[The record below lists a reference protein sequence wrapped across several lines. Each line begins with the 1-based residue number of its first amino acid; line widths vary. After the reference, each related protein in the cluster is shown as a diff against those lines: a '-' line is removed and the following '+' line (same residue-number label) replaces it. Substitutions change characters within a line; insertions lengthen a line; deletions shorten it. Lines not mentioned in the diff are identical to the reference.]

1 MSEYRTAPRCPR
13 CSRPLEALAIQAGS
27 ALGCDGCAG
36 VLLDDEAFGFVRT
49 SFYEQLGK
57 AIDPAALDLLPWDD
71 SATLQC
77 PRCKSTMKRTALVG
91 IPVDFCAE
99 HGTWFDARELTAVA
113 YTIAHQHARDAA
125 RLPGYGFEHWARS
138 PEVRESLR
146 TLSARTLESLDQAAL
161 IESERRMDRIPG
173 MWLLGLLGGL
183 VKRRGL

>member
-36 VLLDDEAFGFVRT
+36 VLLDDEGVRLRAH
-49 SFYEQLGK
+49 QLLRTTRK

-161 IESERRMDRIPG
+161 IESERRMRRIPG